1 MATETSRI
9 FQELICCHFL
19 SFFLSQVIGSAFD
32 TKSWGQNGS
41 PLLCPRS
48 SSSWWICSTVLD
60 LCWRGEKRRL
70 TYQSWCPE
78 NITLSVW
85 EAGEILET
93 DTEGRQQERICSMKN
108 MRLSECL
115 SSPSISPDR
124 SQYQAQYIISFFHY
138 ARESYRRSKSTC
150 FETLGSE
157 VIGEVGQTEW
167 VASGSVMK
175 KQNKKIGIKRFQ
187 ASWLVEIYLSI
198 YLSISLCN
206 YLSHIRELKINKNK
220 NVTLS

>member
-124 SQYQAQYIISFFHY
+124 SQYQAHHFF
-138 ARESYRRSKSTC
+138 
-150 FETLGSE
+150 F
-157 VIGEVGQTEW
+157 
-167 VASGSVMK
+167 
-175 KQNKKIGIKRFQ
+175 
-187 ASWLVEIYLSI
+187 
-198 YLSISLCN
+198 SLCQRKLSQKRK
-206 YLSHIRELKINKNK
+206 YLFWDLGFRGHRRRRTNWVGCQWLCHEKTK
-220 NVTLS
+220 